1 MPNAKKRNI
10 ENLRNW
16 IERTSCIVPTGA
28 AYLYQA
34 FRILTFRRRRD
45 FTEDEHVFIF
55 GSAMTSISRAVMS
68 VLATSILITP
78 VAILEFVSGNV
89 ARLVT
94 IVLAAGAF
102 VLAIS
107 LLAKTRTV
115 EVLAA
120 KAA

>member
-16 IERTSCIVPTGA
+16 IERTSCIVPTEA
-28 AYLYQA
+28 AYLDQA

-68 VLATSILITP
+68 VLATSVLITP
-78 VAILEFVSGNV
+78 VVILEFVSGNV
-89 ARLVT
+89 ARL
-94 IVLAAGAF
+94 IIIGFGSWNFRASDLF
-102 VLAIS
+102 VGQNTYSGSAS
-107 LLAKTRTV
+107 R
-115 EVLAA
+115 
-120 KAA
+120 